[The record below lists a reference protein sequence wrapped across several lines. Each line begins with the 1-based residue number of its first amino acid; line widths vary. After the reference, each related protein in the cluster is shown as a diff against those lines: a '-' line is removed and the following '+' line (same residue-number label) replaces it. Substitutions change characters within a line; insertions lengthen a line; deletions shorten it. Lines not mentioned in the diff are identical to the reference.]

1 MTATR
6 RRSWAGIKRAPIES
20 PLVIRA
26 SKRRITPTDKE
37 TIMKEWLKPAI
48 TESEA
53 GMEVTSYLPA
63 ELERT

>member
-1 MTATR
+1 VTAPQIV
-6 RRSWAGIKRAPIES
+6 GG
-20 PLVIRA
+20 A
-26 SKRRITPTDKE
+26 SKPRITPTDKE

-63 ELERT
+63 ELERP